1 MNRAGTQVM
10 GIVTAF
16 VAGAAAAASGA
27 LPFAELRAQGG
38 SPKVVVACAS
48 AERTLRLLE
57 SGGTCQPGE
66 ERIVLKHPELEDP
79 KKETPCEAVEQ
90 RVAALERRAKDG
102 TLSGSRVRAPFEVLR
117 EDGKPVLTVDDLG
130 LELFNRGGTSV
141 ATLVAGDGMTS
152 LNLLSGIQRASLMA
166 GAGFLGLDLRENEKL
181 RLTAGRIDGS
191 SYSLQ
196 IKEPGGK
203 LVAGIGQAVKTG
215 TGAVSVF
222 DKSGNGGA
230 MMYVQPSTNS
240 GIVDVVN
247 AAGLAVATLW
257 TGEGGDGRLHL
268 RNSSGQVMV
277 EAGVTVNGIGVV
289 RAGPNSFNPG
299 IGFLG
304 LPGSYIAGKAK

>member
-10 GIVTAF
+10 SIAMAF
-16 VAGAAAAASGA
+16 VAGAIAAAYGA
-27 LPFAELRAQGG
+27 LPFSQVRAQGG

-57 SGGTCQPGE
+57 SEGTCQPGE

-79 KKETPCEAVEQ
+79 KKETPCEAIEQ
-90 RVAALERRAKDG
+90 RVAALEKRAKDG
-102 TLSGSRVRAPFEVLR
+102 TLTGSKVRAPFEVLR

-130 LELFNRGGTSV
+130 LELFNRSGKPV

-166 GAGFLGLDLRENEKL
+166 GSGFLGVDLREDEKL
-181 RLTAGRIDGS
+181 RLTAGRIEGS
-191 SYSLQ
+191 NYSLQ

-215 TGAVSVF
+215 NGAVSVF
-222 DKSGNGGA
+222 DKTGNGA
-230 MMYVQPSTNS
+230 ALMYVQPATNS
-240 GIVDVVN
+240 GIVEVVN
-247 AAGLAVATLW
+247 AGGIAVASLW

-277 EAGVTVNGIGVV
+277 EAGVTVDGIGVV
-289 RAGPNSFNPG
+289 RTGPHSFNPG